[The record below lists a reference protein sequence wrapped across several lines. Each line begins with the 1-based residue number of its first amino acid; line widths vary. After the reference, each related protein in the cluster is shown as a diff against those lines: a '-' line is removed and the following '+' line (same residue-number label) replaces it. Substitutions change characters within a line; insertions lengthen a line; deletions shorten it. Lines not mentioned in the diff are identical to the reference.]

1 MTTTPKAH
9 CCPAD
14 MRSACVSLR
23 LLTREWERGEL
34 VSGLTGRQEKWEC
47 ECKLEI

>member
-1 MTTTPKAH
+1 MTTTTKTH

-23 LLTREWERGEL
+23 SLTREWGRDEL
-34 VSGLTGRQEKWEC
+34 VSMPAGRQEKWEC